1 MQKYTDPNKDLF
13 NDFSASDKELIE
25 RALAIIALIPDDPH
39 YHRPKGIEVAAIL
52 RAYNVDLKTILAAI
66 LSDPRLPLLT
76 PQPDFKEQFGETVAA
91 LVKDV
96 NWLNKLTV
104 YTPEMTKKPNQA
116 ETLRRMLLSMTQDV
130 RAVLIK
136 LAYRIHRLRNLPK
149 ESYELRHFISRET
162 LDIYAPIA
170 NRLGIH
176 QFKWELEDMA
186 FRYLEPQAY
195 RQIAKSLANNRV
207 QRENCINGFIE
218 LLQKHLAEENIPG
231 TCYGRPKHI
240 YSIWKKMQ
248 RKHLGI
254 DELYDLL
261 AVRVIVENLTHCY
274 AVLGIVHSLWQY
286 IPKEFDDYIANPKE
300 NGYQSLHTVILDPQ
314 GNRIE
319 VQIRTQDMHDYAE
332 LGVAAHWSYK
342 EGGKQTAAMEKSV
355 ATLRKLLEEKQGD
368 EALSDDFRSELF
380 NDRVYVLTPAGKL
393 IDLVKGSTPL
403 DFAYAVHTEIGHRC
417 RGAKING
424 RIVPLTYTL
433 KSGEQ
438 VEILTA
444 KDSAPNHNWID
455 PNLGYLKTSRAI
467 SKVKSWFRNQQQSE
481 NIARGKAILDKE
493 SQRLGI
499 KALNLDD
506 MVSHFKQHDTYALLE
521 AIGRSDINSR
531 QLAGFL
537 KIPELEELPIN
548 ARPKKPPTKSVVS
561 VAGIDNV
568 QTSFAHC
575 CSPVLGDDIIGYI
588 SHHKGITVHR
598 TDCKNVTQLSL
609 EKQAQLISVT
619 WGAKKASHA
628 VPIVIHAFNA
638 QNLLNNVSQI
648 LAQSKIHIFNAS
660 LDTHPD
666 FSAILNLTIQIENT
680 NQLSQVLRKINQLPN
695 IVEVRRKTSP
705 DPTRK
710 TESG

>member
-1 MQKYTDPNKDLF
+1 MQKNTDPPKPLFSDL
-13 NDFSASDKELIE
+13 SATDNEQIE
-25 RALAIIALIPDDPH
+25 RALAVVARIPDDPH
-39 YHRPKGIEVAAIL
+39 YHRPKGVEVAGVL
-52 RAYNVDLKTILAAI
+52 RDYHVDLKTLLAAI
-66 LSDPRLPLLT
+66 LSDPRLAKLT
-76 PQPDFKEQFGETVAA
+76 PQPDIKAEFGETVAA

-104 YTPEMTKKPNQA
+104 YTPEMTNKPNQA

-136 LAYRIHRLRNLPK
+136 LAYRIHRLRNLPR
-149 ESYELRHFISRET
+149 ESYEMRHFISRET

-195 RQIAKSLANNRV
+195 RQIAKSLANNRI
-207 QRENCINGFIE
+207 QRENCVNSFIA
-218 LLQKHLAEENIPG
+218 LLQKHLSEEHIASS
-231 TCYGRPKHI
+231 CYGRPKHI

-248 RKHLGI
+248 RKQLGI

-261 AVRVIVENLTHCY
+261 AVRVIVDNLTHCY
-274 AVLGIVHSLWQY
+274 TVLGIVHSLWQY

-368 EALSDDFRSELF
+368 DALGDDFRSELF

-424 RIVPLTYTL
+424 RIVPLTYRL

-444 KDSAPNHNWID
+444 KESVPNHNWID
-455 PNLGYLKTSRAI
+455 PNLGYLKSSRAI
-467 SKVKSWFRNQQQSE
+467 SKVKSWFRNQQQTE
-481 NIARGKAILDKE
+481 NIVRGKAILDKE

-499 KALNLDD
+499 KVLNMVD
-506 MVSHFKQHDTYALLE
+506 MLSYFKQHDTDTLLE

-537 KIPELEELPIN
+537 KIPELEDAPVN
-548 ARPKKPPTKSVVS
+548 AKLKKSAAKSVVS

-568 QTSFAHC
+568 QTSFALC
-575 CSPVLGDDIIGYI
+575 CTPVVGDDIIGYI
-588 SHHKGITVHR
+588 SHLKGIIVHR
-598 TDCKNVTQLSL
+598 ADCKNIKELSL

-619 WGAKKASHA
+619 WGEKKASHA

-638 QNLLNNVSQI
+638 QNLLKNVSQI
-648 LAQSKIHIFNAS
+648 LAQAKIHIFNAA
-660 LDTHPD
+660 LDTQSD
-666 FSAILNLTIQIENT
+666 LSAVLNLTIQIENT
-680 NQLSQVLRKINQLPN
+680 DQLSQVLSKINCLPN
-695 IVEVRRKTSP
+695 IVEVKRKT
-705 DPTRK
+705 
-710 TESG
+710 

>member
-1 MQKYTDPNKDLF
+1 MQKHTEPNKHLF
-13 NDFSASDKELIE
+13 SDFSATDNEQID
-25 RALAIIALIPDDPH
+25 RALAIVALIPDDPH
-39 YHRPKGIEVAAIL
+39 YNRPKGFEVAAIL
-52 RAYNVDLKTILAAI
+52 RDYNVDLKTLLAAI
-66 LSDPRLPLLT
+66 LSDPRLSQLT
-76 PQPDFKEQFGETVAA
+76 PQPDIKEQFGETVAA

-104 YTPEMTKKPNQA
+104 YSPEMTQKPSQA

-136 LAYRIHRLRNLPK
+136 LAYRIHRLRLLPK

-170 NRLGIH
+170 NRLGVH

-218 LLQKHLAEENIPG
+218 LLQKHLAEENISSA
-231 TCYGRPKHI
+231 CYGRPKHI

-248 RKHLGI
+248 RKQLGI

-261 AVRVIVENLTHCY
+261 AVRVIVDNLTHCY
-274 AVLGIVHSLWQY
+274 TVLGIVHGLWQY

-300 NGYQSLHTVILDPQ
+300 NGYQSLHTVILDSQ

-355 ATLRKLLEEKQGD
+355 ATLRKLLEDKHSD
-368 EALSDDFRSELF
+368 EALSDDFHSELF

-438 VEILTA
+438 VEILTT

-455 PNLGYLKTSRAI
+455 PNLGYLKSSRAI
-467 SKVKSWFRNQQQSE
+467 SKVKSWFRNQQQTE

-506 MVSHFKQHDTYALLE
+506 MLGHFKQPDTDALLE

-537 KIPELEELPIN
+537 KIPELEDQPIN
-548 ARPKKPPTKSVVS
+548 VRPKKSSEKSVVS

-609 EKQAQLISVT
+609 EKQTQLISVA

-628 VPIVIHAFNA
+628 VPIIIHAFNT
-638 QNLLNNVSQI
+638 QNLLNDVSQI
-648 LAQSKIHIFNAS
+648 LAQSKIHIFNAA

-680 NQLSQVLRKINQLPN
+680 NQLSQVLSKINCLPN
-695 IVEVRRKTSP
+695 IMEVKRKT
-705 DPTRK
+705 
-710 TESG
+710 

>member
-1 MQKYTDPNKDLF
+1 MQKNTEPDKCLF
-13 NDFSASDKELIE
+13 NDLSAVDNEQIAC
-25 RALAIIALIPDDPH
+25 ALAIVARIPDDPH
-39 YHRPKGIEVAAIL
+39 YHRPKGIEVAAVL
-52 RAYNVDLKTILAAI
+52 KDYHVDSKTIVAAI
-66 LSDPRLPLLT
+66 LSDPRLPQLN
-76 PQPDFKEQFGETVAA
+76 PQPDIKEQFGDTVAS

-104 YTPEMTKKPNQA
+104 YSPEMTKRPNEA

-136 LAYRIHRLRNLPK
+136 LAYRIQRLRNLPK

-207 QRENCINGFIE
+207 QRENTINSFIE
-218 LLQKHLAEENIPG
+218 LLQKHLAEEKI
-231 TCYGRPKHI
+231 TSACYGRPKHI

-248 RKHLGI
+248 RKQLDI

-261 AVRVIVENLTHCY
+261 AVRVIVGNLTQCY
-274 AVLGIVHSLWQY
+274 TVLGIVHSLWQY
-286 IPKEFDDYIANPKE
+286 IPKEFDDYIANPKD

-319 VQIRTQDMHDYAE
+319 VQIRTQDMHDFAE

-355 ATLRKLLEEKQGD
+355 ATLRKLLEDKQSN
-368 EALSDDFRSELF
+368 EALSEDFRSELF
-380 NDRVYVLTPAGKL
+380 NDRIYVLTPAGKL

-417 RGAKING
+417 RGAKVNG
-424 RIVPLTYTL
+424 KIVPLTYTL

-438 VEILTA
+438 VEILTS
-444 KDSAPNHNWID
+444 KESAPNHNWID
-455 PNLGYLKTSRAI
+455 PNLGYLKSSRAI
-467 SKVKSWFRNQQQSE
+467 SKVKSWLRNQLQTE

-493 SQRLGI
+493 SKRLGI
-499 KALNLDD
+499 KVLNLED
-506 MVSHFKQHDTYALLE
+506 MLSHFKQTNTDALLE

-537 KIPELEELPIN
+537 KVPELEAEPVN
-548 ARPKKPPTKSVVS
+548 VPPKKSPAKSVVS
-561 VAGIDNV
+561 VADIDNV
-568 QTSFAHC
+568 QTAFAHC

-598 TDCKNVTQLSL
+598 KDCKNVTRLSI
-609 EKQAQLISVT
+609 EKQAQLIPAA
-619 WGAKKASHA
+619 WGAKKSNHA
-628 VPIVIHAFNA
+628 VPIVIQAFNA

-648 LAQSKIHIFNAS
+648 LAQSKIHIFNAA

-666 FSAILNLTIQIENT
+666 FSAILNMTIQIEST
-680 NQLSQVLRKINQLPN
+680 NQLSQVLSKMSQLPN
-695 IVEVRRKTSP
+695 IVEVRRKT
-705 DPTRK
+705 
-710 TESG
+710 